1 MTEEET
7 ILGVSLSLIKSRR
20 NLLGTWRHFGKDK
33 GMLCQTRQQFD
44 ALGITDLEMAEYIRM
59 GKSIKERDTQLKQ
72 ADEMRTHQEYTTF
85 VEEREERI
93 AKANKERDAKLQEY
107 LKSFEAP
114 TDIDIDNLKIT
125 AGIVLAIEYNQQSQ
139 MAYMGK
145 TDPASVQAKAVLS
158 TEITNLTRELRQ
170 LEKDM
175 GIDLPTRIKAESQ
188 ATGIDVVRDIV
199 EGTREHY
206 DKYGIAVE
214 HCHILIADLLNY
226 FPEMGY
232 DYRTICPRCKET
244 IHIHEEKEDDMSKM
258 WGQVGAGDGGD
269 SLPELW
275 MEGDDT

>member
-7 ILGVSLSLIKSRR
+7 ILGVPISKIISRR

-59 GKSIKERDTQLKQ
+59 GESIKARDESLKV
-72 ADEMRTHQEYTTF
+72 ADELRSKQQYTTF
-85 VEEREERI
+85 LEEREERVK
-93 AKANKERDAKLQEY
+93 KANEERDAKLGEY
-107 LKSFEAP
+107 LSSFNAP
-114 TDIDIDNLKIT
+114 TDVDVDNLRIM
-125 AGIVLAIEYNQQSQ
+125 AGMVLAIEYNQQAQ

-145 TDPASVQAKAVLS
+145 TDPASVQAKQVLS

-188 ATGIDVVRDIV
+188 ATGIDVVREIV
-199 EGTREHY
+199 EGTRETF
-206 DKYGIAVE
+206 DKYDIPIE
-214 HCHILIADLLNY
+214 HCSILIADLLCY

-232 DYRTICPRCKET
+232 EYRTICPRCEET
-244 IHIHEEKEDDMSKM
+244 IHIQKDKEDALTPWEED
-258 WGQVGAGDGGD
+258 GDQR
-269 SLPELW
+269 E
-275 MEGDDT
+275 T